1 MTARVAVVTGGAR
14 GIGREIAC
22 RLLSDGHRV
31 AILDV
36 LESATKTA
44 GELSDRGRCLGLR
57 VDVSDEGAVADAFTA
72 VSGAL
77 GPIGVVVNNAALTAV
92 HRPWESVTGDQWDR
106 TMAVNVRAAFLCAR
120 AGIEQMRPQRWG
132 RVVNLS
138 SVTFLSGQRHLIDYV
153 SSKGAI
159 VGLTRSLARE
169 VGADMIT
176 VNAVSPGS
184 IRTEIDVENFPDQA
198 AVAAQQAA
206 VQAIPRR
213 GTPADIAG
221 VVSFLC
227 SEDASFMTGQL
238 LNVDGGWLMH

>member
-14 GIGREIAC
+14 GIGRAIAR
-22 RLLSDGHRV
+22 RLLADGHRV

-36 LESATKTA
+36 LDTVTTA
-44 GELSDRGRCLGLR
+44 AAELDNSGRCLGLQ
-57 VDVSDEGAVADAFTA
+57 VDVSDPEAVTTAFAAVADT
-72 VSGAL
+72 L
-77 GPIGVVVNNAALTAV
+77 GPTGIVVNNAALTAV
-92 HRPWESVTGDQWDR
+92 HRPWESVTGEQWDQ

-120 AGIEQMRPQRWG
+120 AGIEQMRTIGWG

-138 SVTFLSGQRHLIDYV
+138 SVTFLSGQRHLVDYV

-169 VGADMIT
+169 VGADLIT
-176 VNAVSPGS
+176 VNAISPGS
-184 IRTEIDVENFPDQA
+184 IRTEIDVQNFPDQE
-198 AVAAQQAA
+198 AVDAEQAA

-213 GTPADIAG
+213 GVPEDIAG
-221 VVSFLC
+221 VTSFLC